1 MLEKLQPCG
10 EVEVKEKARVG
21 RQAVSKDL
29 TSSSKFSGSCVLT
42 LQTLLI
48 SVHQGL
54 YLRALWGKG

>member
-1 MLEKLQPCG
+1 MLI
-10 EVEVKEKARVG
+10 

-48 SVHQGL
+48 SKDVRERKTSRRRTRMKRDKAKLTGGL
-54 YLRALWGKG
+54 II